1 MLSPSHPLETPSH
14 FISLSID
21 VFIANSL
28 PLPFRFLVR
37 FPTRFPIQ
45 FLSRFPLASLFIW
58 LSDHDHDHA
67 LPHWERNDILLYL
80 RKYLHLILLPFYTS
94 ATHTW
99 HQVTSIYLLHRSFH
113 IHHQPLLLAY
123 YLYHQLT
130 YGTSTLLPLHTQLA
144 LALPL
149 ALALALPL
157 ALAFAFALAELQSW
171 FKAQIQIDP
180 KSPCVT

>member
-37 FPTRFPIQ
+37 FP
-45 FLSRFPLASLFIW
+45 LASLFIW
-58 LSDHDHDHA
+58 LSDHDHDHDHA
-67 LPHWERNDILLYL
+67 LPHWERNDIILYL
-80 RKYLHLILLPFYTS
+80 RKYLHLILLSFYTS

-99 HQVTSIYLLHRSFH
+99 HQVTSIYLLHPSFH

-149 ALALALPL
+149 ALA
-157 ALAFAFALAELQSW
+157 FAFALAELQSW